1 MQAAAQAGRMG
12 KITAITARNNNL
24 LEFTLADGTNAVQ
37 RWQDRSRTESWTPG
51 DARSRRRENT
61 GKEAAS
67 CRKLKMSRSS
77 PPH

>member
-37 RWQDRSRTESWTPG
+37 RWQDRSRTESWTPEMRAAAG
-51 DARSRRRENT
+51 EKTRERRQHHAE
-61 GKEAAS
+61 S
-67 CRKLKMSRSS
+67 
-77 PPH
+77 